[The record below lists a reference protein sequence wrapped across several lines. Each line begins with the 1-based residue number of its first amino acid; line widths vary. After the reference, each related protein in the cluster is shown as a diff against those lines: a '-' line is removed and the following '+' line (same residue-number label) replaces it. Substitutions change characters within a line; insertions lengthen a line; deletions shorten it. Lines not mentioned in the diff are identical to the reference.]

1 MSLFQKLNLILK
13 LCSKIEKQF
22 QDNGQYI
29 MNSHCTLFY
38 RISGESIIL
47 SCGIMCKPNH
57 ISKLLVFA
65 NWICNEEN
73 LWIFKFILGC
83 LSLIAVVLLSQ
94 NSRRIPWLEA
104 IFLNFSDRGNFY
116 CYWKSSMQFT
126 IALIW
131 H

>member
-38 RISGESIIL
+38 KISGESIIL

-83 LSLIAVVLLSQ
+83 LSLIAVQCCFHPRIQEEYLG
-94 NSRRIPWLEA
+94 SRQYSWIFQTEA
-104 IFLNFSDRGNFY
+104 ISTVTE
-116 CYWKSSMQFT
+116 K
-126 IALIW
+126 ALCNLQ
-131 H
+131 